1 MSIYVAQES
10 RHCCGMRKSEI
21 NATSQNSGNL
31 QRDFH
36 KFSRIP
42 QLGSINDDVSNGKKV
57 FKEIWHFTKFDV
69 LSQKSS
75 SIFKS
80 QMSSFSWKWKFKPW
94 SFSCQ
99 KFRPVNW
106 PKQVVGAK
114 LKLYIKFHHRYG
126 AGHLFWL
133 IWERARKSWAEK
145 KNLEASSWISYV
157 LLGTEALLCSA
168 VSMLSS
174 RLPSARFEVRKFQN
188 KTKFQDFFQGAIVEK
203 FNFITNIFS
212 LKKFVGNDRPSAVLL
227 RKNTKC
233 SFI

>member
-94 SFSCQ
+94 SFNCQ
-99 KFRPVNW
+99 KFRPVDW
-106 PKQVVGAK
+106 PKEVVGAK
-114 LKLYIKFHHRYG
+114 LKFYIKFQIIDMG
-126 AGHLFWL
+126 LDICFDWFESALGSLEL
-133 IWERARKSWAEK
+133 RKK
-145 KNLEASSWISYV
+145 IL
-157 LLGTEALLCSA
+157 
-168 VSMLSS
+168 
-174 RLPSARFEVRKFQN
+174 RLPAESA
-188 KTKFQDFFQGAIVEK
+188 TGH
-203 FNFITNIFS
+203 
-212 LKKFVGNDRPSAVLL
+212 
-227 RKNTKC
+227 
-233 SFI
+233 